1 MARFDDRSE
10 SPLGQTRA
18 TVPEPDSS
26 RFRFSEKMRLI
37 QKAAELVLP
46 ALIEHIGKVNECSQ
60 THEPKWEPKW
70 TQFDIQ
76 NAFLLLQERKWPL
89 TTKNFSDAF
98 SHSTGSEDET
108 LNQITSPSSDL
119 SPRVI
124 AVRDAIV
131 DCFSDLLKDSSPI
144 SDCFHGDGAAS
155 EHKHIYALFEQVL
168 RDLSGAAKETPRTGY
183 SDLPPQSPI
192 DTAAATAS
200 IEHTLY
206 RRWARILWESAA
218 TLSSMKTPVYDPPSA
233 LSQLHDVV
241 QKLIHGGDDS

>member
-1 MARFDDRSE
+1 MSTDLKDEFKGNLGLFVAATVFIFLTQMARFDDRSD
-10 SPLGQTRA
+10 SPPDQTRA
-18 TVPEPDSS
+18 TEPEPDSS
-26 RFRFSEKMRLI
+26 RFRFSDKMRLI

-76 NAFLLLQERKWPL
+76 NSFLLLQERKWPL

-144 SDCFHGDGAAS
+144 SDCFHED
-155 EHKHIYALFEQVL
+155 V
-168 RDLSGAAKETPRTGY
+168 
-183 SDLPPQSPI
+183 LPPIKNRRGSP
-192 DTAAATAS
+192 
-200 IEHTLY
+200 
-206 RRWARILWESAA
+206 
-218 TLSSMKTPVYDPPSA
+218 M
-233 LSQLHDVV
+233 
-241 QKLIHGGDDS
+241 